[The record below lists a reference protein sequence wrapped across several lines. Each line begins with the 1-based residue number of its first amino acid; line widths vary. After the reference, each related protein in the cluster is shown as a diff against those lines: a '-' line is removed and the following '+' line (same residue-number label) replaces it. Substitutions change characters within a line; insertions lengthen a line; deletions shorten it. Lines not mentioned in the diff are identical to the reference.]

1 MLIIE
6 NPIEPNLRNTR
17 DFEMTIFAHSVHR
30 HSFVKKKLH
39 RVTHVRSTIT
49 QKLTQFDLFFIRP
62 LFRVTS
68 LVLFVNFLEN
78 PIEA

>member
-30 HSFVKKKLH
+30 HSFVKKTGQSDPCSKH
-39 RVTHVRSTIT
+39 DYSKT
-49 QKLTQFDLFFIRP
+49 DPIRP
-62 LFRVTS
+62 IFYY
-68 LVLFVNFLEN
+68 
-78 PIEA
+78 IIMQI